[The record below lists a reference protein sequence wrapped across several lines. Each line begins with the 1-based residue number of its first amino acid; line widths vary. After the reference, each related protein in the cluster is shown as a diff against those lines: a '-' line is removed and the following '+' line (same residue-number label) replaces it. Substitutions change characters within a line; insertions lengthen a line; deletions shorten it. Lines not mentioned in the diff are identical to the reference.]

1 MALERGGRADK
12 AGNRYELMC
21 IIDELLNLV
30 NETKDSVVIEAI
42 GDDEKGTDILVTD
55 RNGIK
60 EHQQCKLRNASK
72 EYWTIG
78 DLKARGVMDA
88 WHMQLNRGAERHVAL
103 VSPIGCSALMDLSSR
118 VLNTNGNPD
127 DFYQYQIQKN
137 SPKFQKF
144 YKSFCEAMNL
154 DCTQKQDIRI
164 SMDYLRRIHM
174 KQCSEDEIRERL
186 RNKIGLL
193 FCTDEQIVYNAMV
206 TFVIDNHIWGREITI
221 HTLLDFFQRQGIEE
235 RNLEHDSRIMPTVTA
250 LNQEYS
256 TSFKTLREGL
266 IPRSEFETCIHHVE
280 NETCFIISGSAGCG
294 KSGCTEAIIRHCQD
308 KEIPYLAIKLDRKM
322 PKINSAEWEKQLGFP
337 CSVASVLDAI
347 AKSTPAVL
355 ILDQLDA
362 LRWTQAN
369 SYEAVSVCM
378 QLIKKVENLNRSRS
392 HKIVMIFVCRSYDL
406 KNDANIK
413 SLFVEGEK
421 RKKWENVEVGKL
433 DESTVRTVVGQRYE
447 TLREKTKQLLQT
459 PSNLYIWQHLD
470 EVHTSGDCQTTSH
483 LIDAW
488 YDQIRR
494 NSDQNGVSESVVR
507 NTLTDTV
514 QRLDQT
520 GRLYLP
526 ERILDVDKAGLDYLI
541 SAEMLVRDDG
551 KIGFAHQSIF
561 DYFVSKRMMEKFY
574 DNCSIE
580 EITGTREH
588 QTPSKRYQIQMF
600 LQNLLECS
608 SGDFIQAGKAM
619 LESPQVRYYVKFLFY
634 ELLGQIQEPDEVIR
648 DFILENCEEEP
659 YAEKLISQ
667 VFMGNHGMIHVLL
680 KEGILQKW
688 YEDPDKKEQIFVLL
702 RSVGEELDDEDAA
715 FIEDKLFIDEADDE
729 NIFDCFFY
737 DAASDCDSIFELRMQ
752 LYERY
757 PKWMKNVHLNPE
769 AVKGNKQL
777 RLIRILAL
785 CLQKGVYKDQN
796 SILHTTVEIL
806 KTTANISF
814 EIAYR
819 IITEL
824 LPYFPK
830 GNKRE
835 ISYYEWCGRYHYIA
849 DLRRL
854 CIDYIKKAN
863 EVIIKEKPEFFLAY
877 MKSYMGKGYVI
888 HNEIILSALKLMPV
902 IYSDWIIEYLA
913 EDLDKN
919 AFEYTS
925 NVEGELD
932 LAKEVVKVHARY
944 CSNEVINKFQQ
955 TVRNYVSLSM
965 VDWYKRRIEYNR
977 EANGYTVYWSFW
989 GDLQYV
995 FLTCIPEERLTEE
1008 NRKLRDVLER
1018 KFQGRICHYRNEK
1031 GHSGWVKSPVSGKTI
1046 GNKQWLE
1053 IITNAKI
1060 VNKEKS
1066 SWKCVEG
1073 GFIESSLE
1081 LYAGDFAVAVQNRT
1095 EELVKMVI
1103 ENKERVL
1110 PVYIDAMYSAIWQKN
1125 DDMLENKIL
1134 EKIFSTFPCGNEGMR
1149 AVYFCGIILNSENV
1163 EWSES
1168 VLNQLKNIALNYR
1181 ETKEQRGDEETENR
1195 SLRLRDRADCGA
1207 RGKAMRAIEH
1217 ILWKEP
1223 QLYEEFRDTIEKLT
1237 YDEDPAARMATLY
1250 ALWPA
1255 YNIDRQ
1261 WARKRILDV
1270 YESDIRTMIYD
1281 DTKKMCFLLYP
1292 EYKDRI
1298 FKLLRES
1305 YESEDNELTER
1316 AAYTICEFYVRE
1328 GEFEEIITIPECMN
1342 ETQMKAVL
1350 HMAVIYLKD
1359 EDRRTLAKN
1368 IILHCINSEW
1378 DLEEPLSSIF
1388 YKRLVDIE
1396 QDSEFLLKL
1405 LDSKASR
1412 KLVFAFSNY
1421 LEEMPGSVKEYAEF
1435 ILILCR
1441 SVLEKK
1447 HVDASEYWGLETD
1460 ASKLIFDLYDECAG
1474 SAYEKDKKIARECLD
1489 LWDMMF
1495 EKQIGQVRMLSR
1507 ELMER

>member
-1 MALERGGRADK
+1 MALELGGRADK

-42 GDDEKGTDILVTD
+42 GDDETGTDILVTD
-55 RNGIK
+55 KNGIK

-103 VSPIGCSALMDLSSR
+103 VSPIGCSALMDLNSR

-127 DFYQYQIQKN
+127 DFYEYQIKT
-137 SPKFQKF
+137 SKDTEKF

-193 FCTDEQIVYNAMV
+193 FCTDEQIVYNAIV

-235 RNLEHDSRIMPTVTA
+235 RNLEHDSRMMPTVTA

-280 NETCFIISGSAGCG
+280 NENSFIISGSAGCG

-337 CSVASVLDAI
+337 CSVAAVLDAI

-378 QLIKKVENLNRSRS
+378 QLIKKVENLNRSRT

-447 TLREKTKQLLQT
+447 TLREKTKQLLRT

-608 SGDFIQAGKAM
+608 SGDFVQAGKAM
-619 LESPQVRYYVKFLFY
+619 LESPQVRYYVKYLFY
-634 ELLGQIQEPDEVIR
+634 ELLGQIQKPDEVIR

-688 YEDPDKKEQIFVLL
+688 YEDPEKKEQVFVLL
-702 RSVGEELDDEDAA
+702 RSVGEELDDEDAVFIRKNA
-715 FIEDKLFIDEADDE
+715 FRNAEDDRKFID
-729 NIFDCFFY
+729 CFWYSVVFEC
-737 DAASDCDSIFELRMQ
+737 DAIFELRMEF
-752 LYERY
+752 YEKY
-757 PKWMKNVHLNPE
+757 PELLEQIYIEKEMNDQKSCRRKIRLLEVCLKN
-769 AVKGNKQL
+769 KK
-777 RLIRILAL
+777 
-785 CLQKGVYKDQN
+785 
-796 SILHTTVEIL
+796 SLHTDEWFQQDDEIDRENAIYAIRQL
-806 KTTANISF
+806 IKYLPAGKAWEIRYGDWSERKISEYTCQRTAVD
-814 EIAYR
+814 
-819 IITEL
+819 L
-824 LPYFPK
+824 L
-830 GNKRE
+830 
-835 ISYYEWCGRYHYIA
+835 
-849 DLRRL
+849 
-854 CIDYIKKAN
+854 KKAFKTMALKDS
-863 EVIIKEKPEFFLAY
+863 EEFWNVCKIY
-877 MKSYMGKGYVI
+877 MKAESLVK
-888 HNEIILSALKLMPV
+888 NEIILYGLRFLPEEH
-902 IYSDWIIEYLA
+902 SDQIMEYLA
-913 EDLDKN
+913 LAPEEN
-919 AFEYTS
+919 CREYTS
-925 NVEGELD
+925 GECNELNYAKDILKKCTAYCTDRVLEKFEEKVANYCPADIARQYKWRKERKGYWPVWGEL
-932 LAKEVVKVHARY
+932 
-944 CSNEVINKFQQ
+944 
-955 TVRNYVSLSM
+955 
-965 VDWYKRRIEYNR
+965 
-977 EANGYTVYWSFW
+977 
-989 GDLQYV
+989 QYE
-995 FLTCIPEERLTEE
+995 LLPCIPAERLSSKSHNLLKVL
-1008 NRKLRDVLER
+1008 NRRFE
-1018 KFQGRICHYRNEK
+1018 KFDTAYKK
-1031 GHSGWVKSPVSGKTI
+1031 GEDNCGWVASPVAGKNIGSG
-1046 GNKQWLE
+1046 QWLQ
-1053 IITNAKI
+1053 IITNQKM
-1060 VNKEKS
+1060 KTRKS
-1066 SWKCVEG
+1066 ASWKSVEG

-1081 LYAGDFAVAVQNRT
+1081 TYARDFTAAVKENIEEMIQLVLKHQAQILTVYIESLYAGIAFIEHLDTVST
-1095 EELVKMVI
+1095 ELLEELF
-1103 ENKERVL
+1103 R
-1110 PVYIDAMYSAIWQKN
+1110 
-1125 DDMLENKIL
+1125 
-1134 EKIFSTFPCGNEGMR
+1134 TFPCGTDGTR
-1149 AVYFCGIILNSENV
+1149 SDYFCEIILKTKNRT
-1163 EWSES
+1163 WSEDT
-1168 VLNQLKNIALNYR
+1168 LETLKQIAVEYKEYSTWQEEKNSDAEKLFSCAINC
-1181 ETKEQRGDEETENR
+1181 TKGT
-1195 SLRLRDRADCGA
+1195 AC
-1207 RGKAMRAIEH
+1207 RAIGH
-1217 ILWKEP
+1217 L
-1223 QLYEEFRDTIEKLT
+1223 LEENPELFTSFRDTIEQM
-1237 YDEDPAARMATLY
+1237 AADDHPIAKMSALFALYPIMKIDLSWAAEKILRIYQSDVRMLAFRKSKGILY
-1250 ALWPA
+1250 
-1255 YNIDRQ
+1255 Q
-1261 WARKRILDV
+1261 
-1270 YESDIRTMIYD
+1270 
-1281 DTKKMCFLLYP
+1281 LYP
-1292 EYKDRI
+1292 EYSGKVSKIIRNGFDSTEEILIEMAGCTLCELYMMSDAFAEIVENPERLNELQVNAILQMSIAYLRVGEKHEKAKMLILSCKDFSNSNRGALSRI
-1298 FKLLRES
+1298 FREHFIS
-1305 YESEDNELTER
+1305 AEND
-1316 AAYTICEFYVRE
+1316 A
-1328 GEFEEIITIPECMN
+1328 
-1342 ETQMKAVL
+1342 
-1350 HMAVIYLKD
+1350 
-1359 EDRRTLAKN
+1359 
-1368 IILHCINSEW
+1368 
-1378 DLEEPLSSIF
+1378 
-1388 YKRLVDIE
+1388 
-1396 QDSEFLLKL
+1396 EFLLQIMSGK
-1405 LDSKASR
+1405 LDSR
-1412 KLVFAFSNY
+1412 VVYDFSSF
-1421 LEEMPGSVKEYAEF
+1421 LEAEPGSVKEYAE
-1435 ILILCR
+1435 LILTLCR
-1441 SVLEKK
+1441 NILSRERGAEKSLWRP
-1447 HVDASEYWGLETD
+1447 DREI
-1460 ASKLIFDLYDECAG
+1460 SKLVLDLYDECAG
-1474 SAYEKDKKIARECLD
+1474 SAREKDKKIAEQCLD